1 VSTSEEL
8 YRKYS
13 PSGREV
19 ELNLD
24 ELDPKLVAAI
34 TLQERER
41 LIKLLNDTVDDYL
54 SEKLLFEAAII
65 ANAIAYIKGKNK

>member
-1 VSTSEEL
+1 MSTSEEL

>member
-1 VSTSEEL
+1 MSSSEEL

-41 LIKLLNDTVDDYL
+41 LIKLLNDSVDDYL